1 MKLCLHQW
9 RLQAPSQQ
17 SQLTVEQFHWWGCA
31 AAQGG
36 RTEDFN
42 FTISYST
49 VRINTNHHQQ
59 YNNNV
64 RTQLQLLEDLYS
76 LQIIVLTVF

>member
-9 RLQAPSQQ
+9 LLQASSQQ
-17 SQLTVEQFHWWGCA
+17 FQLTVEQFHWWGCA

-49 VRINTNHHQQ
+49 VRITTTTNTTTMLELN
-59 YNNNV
+59 YN
-64 RTQLQLLEDLYS
+64 
-76 LQIIVLTVF
+76 F